1 MDSNSCFNSCFTKR
15 LFLIPSIEF
24 DLLPACIVT
33 IPPNSSV
40 IRLHVS
46 LKGHEIRSCPFL
58 STSAGVSLH
67 CPWIFVQI
75 VVKSAVSGKIPIKCI
90 ASHSYLYS
98 HKTTEYENAS
108 PKFAILIPCSYFMIL
123 NLATK
128 LNIYNRIDE

>member
-90 ASHSYLYS
+90 ASLPPSS
-98 HKTTEYENAS
+98 EQNSIPGRTTIFFSFPNS
-108 PKFAILIPCSYFMIL
+108 CNFCIRSILEKPH
-123 NLATK
+123 
-128 LNIYNRIDE
+128 